1 MKQRTLEI
9 ILQDIPAPT
18 QPDPTREQYLTPAPI
33 AADLLY
39 IALQYGDIANKTV
52 LDLGC
57 GTGIFAVGAALL
69 GARHVTG
76 IDSDPRLIDQATA
89 YAVTKHLDIDYH
101 VSDIDAVTTKADT
114 VLMNPPFGAQKA
126 NRRADRRFL
135 EKGFEAAAVIYSLHL
150 TKTIPFLRKMIA
162 ARNGEISLEKEYTF
176 PIPAQFSFHTK
187 ITATYKVTLLRIT
200 TSPSKPRT

>member
-1 MKQRTLEI
+1 MKQRALEI
-9 ILQDIPAPT
+9 MLQDIPAPT
-18 QPDPTREQYLTPAPI
+18 QPDPAREQYLTPAPI

-39 IALQYGDIANKTV
+39 TALRYGDIADRTV

-76 IDSDPRLIDQATA
+76 IDSDPRLIDLAKA
-89 YAVTKHLDIDYH
+89 YADIKHLDIDYE
-101 VSDIDAVTTKADT
+101 VSDIDAVKTKVDT

-126 NRRADRRFL
+126 NRQADRRFL
-135 EKGFEAAAVIYSLHL
+135 EKGFEVAAVIYSLHL

-162 ARNGEISLEKEYTF
+162 ACNGEISLEKGYTF

-187 ITATYKVTLLRIT
+187 IKAIYDVTLVRIIT
-200 TSPSKPRT
+200 TPP

>member
-18 QPDPTREQYLTPAPI
+18 QPDPAREQYLTPAPI

-39 IALQYGDIANKTV
+39 TALQYGDITDKTV

-57 GTGIFAVGAALL
+57 GTGIFSVGAALL

-76 IDSDPRLIDQATA
+76 IDSDPRLIDQAKA
-89 YAVTKHLDIDYH
+89 YAAAKHLDIDY
-101 VSDIDAVTTKADT
+101 VTCDIDAVKTKADT

-126 NRRADRRFL
+126 NRQADRRFL

-162 ARNGEISLEKEYTF
+162 ARSGEISLEKGYAF

-187 ITATYKVTLLRIT
+187 IKAIYDVTLLRIIT
-200 TSPSKPRT
+200 TPP